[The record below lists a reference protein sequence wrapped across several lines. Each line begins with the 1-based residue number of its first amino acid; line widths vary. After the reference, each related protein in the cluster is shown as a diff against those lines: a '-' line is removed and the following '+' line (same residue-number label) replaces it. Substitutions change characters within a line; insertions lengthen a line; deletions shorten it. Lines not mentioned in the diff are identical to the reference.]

1 MKHMPKFVATASIAA
16 LALLTVGWAVA
27 SDKDRSDWS
36 RGGHGDKM
44 CSNDHGGPKHGD
56 RMGRDGHSKHGKECR
71 GCKHGM
77 HGKHGKD
84 GKDAAHRI
92 AKKLSV
98 METEIGIR
106 GNQLDAWRDFTDALL
121 AIMTP
126 PSRPQMGSG
135 ERQAFSMAER
145 MADNAI
151 ARAEKAQKLKA
162 SIATLRTTLTPEQLQ
177 KVVDMQAKMSGRGH
191 HGPRGGYGKGGPDR
205 PGGHGMQKPSETAPS
220 IPQAPEG
227 EPDETQAE

>member
-1 MKHMPKFVATASIAA
+1 MKIMPKFVAAASIAA

-36 RGGHGDKM
+36 RGHGEKM

-56 RMGRDGHSKHGKECR
+56 RMGRHGHSKHGKECK
-71 GCKHGM
+71 GGKHGM
-77 HGKHGKD
+77 HGMHGKD
-84 GKDAAHRI
+84 GAHRI

-106 GNQLDAWRDFTDALL
+106 SNQIDAWRDFTDSLL

-145 MADNAI
+145 LADNAI

-191 HGPRGGYGKGGPDR
+191 HGPRGGYDKGGRDR
-205 PGGHGMQKPSETAPS
+205 AGAHDMQKPSETAPS
-220 IPQAPEG
+220 TPQEPES
-227 EPDETQAE
+227 EPDEPQAE

>member
-1 MKHMPKFVATASIAA
+1 
-16 LALLTVGWAVA
+16 
-27 SDKDRSDWS
+27 
-36 RGGHGDKM
+36 
-44 CSNDHGGPKHGD
+44 
-56 RMGRDGHSKHGKECR
+56 
-71 GCKHGM
+71 
-77 HGKHGKD
+77 
-84 GKDAAHRI
+84 
-92 AKKLSV
+92 
-98 METEIGIR
+98 
-106 GNQLDAWRDFTDALL
+106 
-121 AIMTP
+121 MTP

-220 IPQAPEG
+220 TPQAPEG

>member
-1 MKHMPKFVATASIAA
+1 MKLMPKFVAAASIAA

-36 RGGHGDKM
+36 RGGHGEKM
-44 CSNDHGGPKHGD
+44 CSNDHDGPKHGD
-56 RMGRDGHSKHGKECR
+56 RMGRYGHSMHG
-71 GCKHGM
+71 KHGM
-77 HGKHGKD
+77 HGRHGKHG
-84 GKDAAHRI
+84 AHRL

-106 GNQLDAWRDFTDALL
+106 SNQLDAWRDFTDALL

-126 PSRPQMGSG
+126 PSRPQRGSG

-145 MADNAI
+145 LADNAI

-191 HGPRGGYGKGGPDR
+191 HGQRGGYGKGGRDR
-205 PGGHGMQKPSETAPS
+205 AGAHDTQKPSETAPAT
-220 IPQAPEG
+220 PPAPES
-227 EPDETQAE
+227 EPDEPQAE

>member
-1 MKHMPKFVATASIAA
+1 MKLMPKFVAAASIAA

-44 CSNDHGGPKHGD
+44 CSQHDGPKHGD
-56 RMGRDGHSKHGKECR
+56 RMGRDGHSKHGKECK
-71 GCKHGM
+71 GCKHCM

-84 GKDAAHRI
+84 GKEGAHRI

-106 GNQLDAWRDFTDALL
+106 SNQLDAWRDFTDALL

-135 ERQAFSMAER
+135 ERPAFSMAER

-162 SIATLRTTLTPEQLQ
+162 AIATLRTTLTPEQLQ
-177 KVVDMQAKMSGRGH
+177 KVVDMQNKMSGRGH
-191 HGPRGGYGKGGPDR
+191 HGPRGGHGKGGPDR
-205 PGGHGMQKPSETAPS
+205 PGMQKPSEPAPS
-220 IPQAPEG
+220 TPPAPESQPDEPQAE
-227 EPDETQAE
+227 

>member
-1 MKHMPKFVATASIAA
+1 MKLMPKFVAAASIAS

-44 CSNDHGGPKHGD
+44 CSANHDGPKHGD
-56 RMGRDGHSKHGKECR
+56 RMGRHGHSKHGKECK
-71 GCKHGM
+71 GCM
-77 HGKHGKD
+77 HCMRDKHGKD
-84 GKDAAHRI
+84 GQHGAHRL

-106 GNQLDAWRDFTDALL
+106 SNQLDAWRDFTDALL
-121 AIMTP
+121 GLMTP

-145 MADNAI
+145 LADKAI

-177 KVVDMQAKMSGRGH
+177 KVVDMQAKMSGHGH
-191 HGPRGGYGKGGPDR
+191 HGPRDGYGKGGRDR
-205 PGGHGMQKPSETAPS
+205 GALDMQKPSGTAPAT
-220 IPQAPEG
+220 PPAPEP
-227 EPDETQAE
+227 EPDEPQAE